1 MKNKV
6 QQNINYEIM
15 RISLTVLGFVFLLT
29 ACDKNDESIT
39 PPTNH
44 EEKVIVKVDS
54 TYNINL
60 VENITYAE
68 ALKHDDWN
76 SSTTTVIP
84 LKLDAYIPEN
94 SLLKRPAFVLIHG
107 GGLDFGSRT
116 DPNMVAMANYF
127 ASRGWVVF
135 SLDYRLKNDKGTVPA
150 SWKLSTSN
158 DDVLKVYPAN
168 RDVKAAVR
176 WLYAHSENY
185 NIDTDFITVGG
196 GSAGAFLS
204 VSLGVSDAADYTNE
218 ISITDDPTLSTT
230 NIVQPVKVQTIIDFW
245 GGDAHIQYLELISG
259 IQRFDSN
266 DAPILI
272 AHGTNDNVV
281 DFSAAETL
289 ESKYQATGVN
299 YEFYPLQG
307 FGHSAWG
314 ATVNGKSLSDLAF
327 EFITLEQEITV
338 E

>member
-1 MKNKV
+1 
-6 QQNINYEIM
+6 
-15 RISLTVLGFVFLLT
+15 
-29 ACDKNDESIT
+29 
-39 PPTNH
+39 
-44 EEKVIVKVDS
+44 
-54 TYNINL
+54 
-60 VENITYAE
+60 
-68 ALKHDDWN
+68 
-76 SSTTTVIP
+76 
-84 LKLDAYIPEN
+84 
-94 SLLKRPAFVLIHG
+94 
-107 GGLDFGSRT
+107 
-116 DPNMVAMANYF
+116 MVAMANYF

-168 RDVKAAVR
+168 RDVKAAIR

-204 VSLGVSDAADYTNE
+204 VSLGVSDAADYTSE

-230 NIVQPVKVQTIIDFW
+230 NIIQPVKVQTIIDFW

-289 ESKYQATGVN
+289 ERQYQATGVN

-314 ATVNGKSLSDLAF
+314 ATINGKSLSDLAF
-327 EFITLEQEITV
+327 EFITLEQEITI